1 MLPLKFIDQHD
12 FIIFYSFKVFLL
24 VIGCYPCYMCHMYS
38 RYEEC
43 CATPMC
49 IMFPGLVLRTYH
61 RGKHRITGTVF
72 RDWVYDCFCP
82 LCAACQLDRD
92 MRYIEKNTGE
102 LNI

>member
-1 MLPLKFIDQHD
+1 
-12 FIIFYSFKVFLL
+12 FL
-24 VIGCYPCYMCHMYS
+24 IGFCYPCYMCHMYS

-49 IMFPGLVLRTYH
+49 ILFPGLVLRTYH
-61 RGKHRITGTVF
+61 RGKHRIATPLGNHNRKTCCLNKCTVSFQGTVF
-72 RDWVYDCFCP
+72 RDWVYDCCCP

-92 MRYIEKNTGE
+92 MKHIERSTGE